1 MGVETFSLCT
11 SERTG
16 LDAGVD
22 GVDRVDGV
30 DGDGV
35 DGVDGV
41 DVGSTEDDVE
51 VREEEGGLSHVVS
64 PVPPKLGSLK

>member
-22 GVDRVDGV
+22 GVDRVA
-30 DGDGV
+30 

>member
-30 DGDGV
+30 DGD
-35 DGVDGV
+35 

>member
-1 MGVETFSLCT
+1 M
-11 SERTG
+11 
-16 LDAGVD
+16 
-22 GVDRVDGV
+22 DGV
-30 DGDGV
+30 DGD
-35 DGVDGV
+35 

>member
-1 MGVETFSLCT
+1 MGVVFFSLCA

-16 LDAGVD
+16 LDAGVA
-22 GVDRVDGV
+22 GVA
-30 DGDGV
+30 GV

-41 DVGSTEDDVE
+41 DVGSTEEDVE

>member
-22 GVDRVDGV
+22 GVD
-30 DGDGV
+30 GD
-35 DGVDGV
+35 